1 MYCAYFCIKHLSI
14 KDYFFRFSKQ
24 ENFKSMPQITRTNS
38 ENPDFIALVKHLDA
52 ELAVRD
58 GEDHAFYAQFNK
70 IDKIKFAVVVY
81 EDGKPLGCGGFR
93 EFAPNAVE
101 IKRMYVFPESR
112 GKGIAGS
119 ILAELESW
127 ARELSYAR
135 CVLETGK
142 NQPEAI
148 RLYQKSGYRA
158 IPNYGPYA
166 GIGNSVCFEKDLV

>member
-1 MYCAYFCIKHLSI
+1 MLH
-14 KDYFFRFSKQ
+14 
-24 ENFKSMPQITRTNS
+24 ITRTTS
-38 ENPDFIALVKHLDA
+38 ENPDFIELVKHLDT

-58 GEDHAFYAQFNK
+58 GEDHAFYSQFNK
-70 IDKIKFAVVVY
+70 IDKIKFAVVAY

-93 EFAPNAVE
+93 EFGPDLVE

-112 GKGIAGS
+112 GKGLATK
-119 ILAELESW
+119 ILTELEKW
-127 ARELSYAR
+127 AAELSYAK

-148 RLYQKSGYRA
+148 RLYQKSGYRV

-166 GIGNSVCFEKDLV
+166 GVENSICFEKELV